1 MRAETR
7 STEYLASCPPQLQY
21 IHQAGLRAY
30 GRLPAIIVELFSPEI
45 NQLPLR
51 GQRWLNQQSCRLA
64 AHQLPDY
71 PHMTKFSS
79 LKRHLMLKTLN

>member
-30 GRLPAIIVELFSPEI
+30 GRIPAIIVELFSPEI

-51 GQRWLNQQSCRLA
+51 GQRWISHVM

-71 PHMTKFSS
+71 PHMTKLSS